1 MVLGET
7 KIKRE
12 LQAVSV
18 ASVHGYSE
26 GVAAQIHVIGLSRLP
41 GVWPTGIAIGGVF
54 QVNSGS
60 LTIRQ

>member
-26 GVAAQIHVIGLSRLP
+26 GVAAQIHVIGLSRLS
-41 GVWPTGIAIGGVF
+41 GV
-54 QVNSGS
+54 
-60 LTIRQ
+60 